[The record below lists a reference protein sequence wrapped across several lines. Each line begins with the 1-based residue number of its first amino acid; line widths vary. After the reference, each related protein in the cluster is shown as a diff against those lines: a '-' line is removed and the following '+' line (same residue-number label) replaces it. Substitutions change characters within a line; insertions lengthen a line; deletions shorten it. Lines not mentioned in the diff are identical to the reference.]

1 MRCPSCGYVRKRE
14 DMAPEWQCPSC
25 QVVYEK
31 VAQQYTHTQM
41 LRDSLP
47 HSASKQSSGGGFQF
61 KMIFSMVLLVSVLYF
76 GYSFAKGSSIISSI
90 GVSSQGNQESI
101 ANNKAE
107 LQAYEDGLKR
117 IEEQIAHDR
126 ANVGT
131 CSITGQPNQ
140 YNLTKDPRPEL
151 QSKINQ
157 LKEEIRQLE
166 SKS

>member
-1 MRCPSCGYVRKRE
+1 
-14 DMAPEWQCPSC
+14 
-25 QVVYEK
+25 
-31 VAQQYTHTQM
+31 
-41 LRDSLP
+41 
-47 HSASKQSSGGGFQF
+47 
-61 KMIFSMVLLVSVLYF
+61 MIFSMVLLFSVLYF
-76 GYSFAKGSSIISSI
+76 GYSFAKGNSFISSI
-90 GVSSQGNQESI
+90 GVSSQSNQETI
-101 ANNKAE
+101 TNKKAE

-140 YNLTKDPRPEL
+140 YNLTQDPRSEL